1 MANLMEKVSDFA
13 DMPKDITM
21 GWAKLTFVGHRN
33 LQVDN
38 YRGLLSYSQENIRLA
53 AKTADILVTGKGL
66 AITRIEAETVFVEG
80 DIENVEFIHKTKQQ
94 GKKNKKALAE

>member
-94 GKKNKKALAE
+94 RKKNKKALAE